1 MIALS
6 VCLYSERATTELY
19 DMSQQDGTRSGNLTV
34 VFSVWTSSQ
43 IVRTFSFK
51 GMTNKL
57 FGQEAP
63 EQREARLKLLE
74 ELIAEGEETVK
85 DKTAE
90 CE

>member
-1 MIALS
+1 MAHFVTSNQCKTFEDSRLNNFRTNIVFL
-6 VCLYSERATTELY
+6 CLP
-19 DMSQQDGTRSGNLTV
+19 
-34 VFSVWTSSQ
+34 Q

-74 ELIAEGEETVK
+74 ELIVEGEETVK
-85 DKTAE
+85 EKTVE
-90 CE
+90 CEWVMDTA

>member
-1 MIALS
+1 MQ
-6 VCLYSERATTELY
+6 YSMQQTERSDLRNILEMTSYVFT
-19 DMSQQDGTRSGNLTV
+19 
-34 VFSVWTSSQ
+34 VFSFMFSPLSCPQ

-74 ELIAEGEETVK
+74 ELITEGEETVK
-85 DKTAE
+85 EKTVE

>member
-1 MIALS
+1 MFKTKTLTNFSLS
-6 VCLYSERATTELY
+6 SPPP
-19 DMSQQDGTRSGNLTV
+19 
-34 VFSVWTSSQ
+34 Q

-74 ELIAEGEETVK
+74 ELIAEAEDTVK
-85 DKTAE
+85 EKTVE
-90 CE
+90 RE

>member
-1 MIALS
+1 MCS
-6 VCLYSERATTELY
+6 LYVLKYRLLY
-19 DMSQQDGTRSGNLTV
+19 VSCFDV
-34 VFSVWTSSQ
+34 VFAFLEQ
-43 IVRTFSFK
+43 IVRTFSLK

-85 DKTAE
+85 EKTLE
-90 CE
+90 CEWVMNPA

>member
-1 MIALS
+1 MVSDGCFYNGKPVDVNFQTKSFL
-6 VCLYSERATTELY
+6 CLYLP
-19 DMSQQDGTRSGNLTV
+19 
-34 VFSVWTSSQ
+34 Q

-74 ELIAEGEETVK
+74 ELIVEGEETIK
-85 DKTAE
+85 EKTVE

>member
-1 MIALS
+1 MTVFAISVKLFGVFLAL
-6 VCLYSERATTELY
+6 
-19 DMSQQDGTRSGNLTV
+19 
-34 VFSVWTSSQ
+34 TSHLPQQ

-74 ELIAEGEETVK
+74 ELIAEGEESVKEKTV
-85 DKTAE
+85 E
-90 CE
+90 RE

>member
-1 MIALS
+1 MTADFVMTTNVRPLRRRTLC
-6 VCLYSERATTELY
+6 VCL
-19 DMSQQDGTRSGNLTV
+19 
-34 VFSVWTSSQ
+34 SQ

-85 DKTAE
+85 EKTVE